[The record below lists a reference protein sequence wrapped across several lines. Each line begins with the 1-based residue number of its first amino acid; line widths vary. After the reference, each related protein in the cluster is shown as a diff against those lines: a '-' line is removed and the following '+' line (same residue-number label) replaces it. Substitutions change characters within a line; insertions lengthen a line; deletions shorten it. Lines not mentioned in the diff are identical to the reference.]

1 MLKRSL
7 KMASKDIASFFTKP
21 TTPAKRAVGASLST
35 KDEVKQPASSPL
47 STTSSGKKSGLS
59 EAMRKAIAEGAEEGQ
74 RDAKRAKIETSST
87 LLHQALLMIEPKT
100 ASLFTK
106 TAVAAA
112 VPAKLDIPT
121 ARTKDELIES
131 LSKYPGKKE
140 LLQLE
145 LDTLGEDWLL
155 ALQNEFTKPYFVAVS
170 LSSHIR
176 LLSVMRM
183 DREVIESQRVIPG

>member
-1 MLKRSL
+1 
-7 KMASKDIASFFTKP
+7 MASKDIASFFTKP
-21 TTPAKRAVGASLST
+21 TTPATKRSAPTASASSA
-35 KDEVKQPASSPL
+35 KDEIKQPASSPL

-59 EAMRKAIAEGAEEGQ
+59 EAMRKAIAEGAEEGE

-87 LLHQALLMIEPKT
+87 LLDRALLMKEPKT

-121 ARTKDELIES
+121 AKTKDELIES

-155 ALQNEFTKPYFVAVS
+155 ALQNELTKPYFVAVS
-170 LSSHIR
+170 PSPPPSPD
-176 LLSVMRM
+176 RM
-183 DREVIESQRVIPG
+183 EV